1 VHETRHGA
9 CRLLPPLTHEIADH
23 VSEYAQ
29 AVAPIAEQVAHA
41 LASSSPGKIA
51 LTTPLSRANI
61 AAVQKRGSKPRR
73 STSAA
78 PAVKSMPTCKSCG
91 TKLFNKTRQYCTA
104 CWTVTR
110 AALQQ
115 QRAQSAYGVL
125 AQARAEGRDPAQTTD
140 ARAKRRESLLAAKAA
155 ERDWGALGSRPAIRE
170 QQLYEQVL
178 PRLAHVS
185 LSKIERATGLS
196 NSSCSRIRSG
206 RMTPHPR
213 HWDAL
218 AELATSEG

>member
-1 VHETRHGA
+1 MT
-9 CRLLPPLTHEIADH
+9 
-23 VSEYAQ
+23 EYAQ

-51 LTTPLSRANI
+51 LTTPLSRSNLS
-61 AAVQKRGSKPRR
+61 AVQKRGNKPRLA
-73 STSAA
+73 STAA
-78 PAVKSMPTCKSCG
+78 PVKTMPTCKSCG

-110 AALQQ
+110 AALHE
-115 QRAQSAYGVL
+115 QRVQASSHAL
-125 AQARAEGRDPAQTTD
+125 ALARADGRDPSQTAE
-140 ARAKRRESLLAAKAA
+140 ARAKRHESLLATKAA
-155 ERDWGALGSRPAIRE
+155 EREWDARGGHPEITE
-170 QQLYEQVL
+170 QQLYEQIL
-178 PRLAHVS
+178 PRLADVP
-185 LSKIERATGLS
+185 LSQIERATGLS

-218 AELATSEG
+218 SKLGHG